1 VAQELEE
8 IEQLTKY
15 LNMEQLFGLNSKT
28 ADIRLLSSASKLEVQ
43 MRIIEFIDVKEP
55 LKAVEF
61 SSLELQQLAEQHR
74 NQFEQLVLLNSS
86 IVASLNQRVRAIDSR
101 IAELERK

>member
-1 VAQELEE
+1 
-8 IEQLTKY
+8 
-15 LNMEQLFGLNSKT
+15 MEQLFGLNSKT
-28 ADIRLLSSASKLEVQ
+28 ADIRLLSSASKL
-43 MRIIEFIDVKEP
+43 EFIDVKEP